1 VTLSQGVLI
10 ARRRLHGFW
19 RLTRFTEYVSFVLFT
34 TFLGAAAG
42 GGTWGW
48 PLILVLTANWLAVG
62 FAFMI
67 NDVEDAPDDA
77 INPAKML
84 RNPVSSGDLSPRWA
98 RASSFAAALASAVLY
113 AWVGLWPFIVGVA
126 CLTLAFLYSSR
137 RVRLKAIPGADLVSH
152 GLMLAGL
159 QFLAAYLT
167 FGGGPPFQ
175 WVFPLASVVAISLYG
190 QLFNELRD
198 LEGDI
203 QAGVTHTASV
213 LGPRLATILMMFW
226 FCVGVGSA
234 IATIF
239 ILRLVP
245 AWVIAVM
252 LAVAGLLVLR
262 PLFRLRRGQSA
273 VEFHQP
279 FQKPF
284 EVAAALALLAWFAGP
299 WLMTSLAPWMGAAA
313 VRWASLMPR

>member
-1 VTLSQGVLI
+1 MTLPQGVLV

-42 GGTWGW
+42 GGSWGW
-48 PLILVLTANWLAVG
+48 PLILVLAANWLAVG

-84 RNPVSSGDLSPRWA
+84 RNPVSSGDLSARSA
-98 RASSFAAALASAVLY
+98 RASSFAAAVAAAVLY
-113 AWVGLWPFIVGVA
+113 ALVGWWPFLVGIA

-152 GLMLAGL
+152 ALMLAGL

-167 FGGGPPFQ
+167 FGGGPAWQ
-175 WVFPLASVVAISLYG
+175 WVFPMASVVAISLYG

-203 QAGVTHTASV
+203 QAGVTHTASA
-213 LGPRLATILMMFW
+213 LGPRLATLLMLFW

-234 IATIF
+234 IATIVF
-239 ILRLVP
+239 LRLVP
-245 AWVIAVM
+245 VWVLLVL

-262 PLFRLRRGQSA
+262 PLMKLRRGQSA
-273 VEFHQP
+273 VELHQP

-299 WLMTSLAPWMGAAA
+299 WLMTSLEPWIDAAA
-313 VRWASLMPR
+313 VRWASLIPR